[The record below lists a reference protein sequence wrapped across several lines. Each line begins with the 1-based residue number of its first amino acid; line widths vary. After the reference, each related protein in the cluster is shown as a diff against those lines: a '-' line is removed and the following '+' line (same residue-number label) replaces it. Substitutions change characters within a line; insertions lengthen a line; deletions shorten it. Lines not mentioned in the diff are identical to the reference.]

1 MASMAD
7 AGDTGLEGEE
17 KNRTRKEGLKTITHI
32 DDQVI
37 NGPGPAPPAAGQAGH
52 RLAALLLA
60 AVTAAG
66 LVMSVVFPAL
76 AGAFTIQK
84 SGDPPSEQ
92 MVISPTKVE
101 LNLNPGENATRD
113 ITLANRTSS
122 VKDVQFS
129 VEDFE
134 GSQDPSQDTIFL
146 GDKDGPFSARHWM
159 DPEVSSITL
168 QPGESIDF
176 NVKINVPRDAEPGGH
191 YAVLFAS
198 AKNDASQ
205 SQSGTVN
212 LTERMGTLFLIS
224 VAGNVNEQGT
234 LNAPEV
240 PSFTE
245 YGPINVG
252 IVFNNQGNIHVK
264 PHGKI
269 YISNLLGQTV
279 AELDVPPAEIP
290 EWVVL
295 PASSRRINIPW
306 NSGFLFG
313 RYTVRAEIEYGAD
326 NTKLV
331 MTSTF
336 WAFPWKIILMIVSAL
351 IIILI
356 LLAWATKG
364 KRAARAAKRQAAE
377 PVATAGAMAE
387 ELKQA
392 PVEAAPEMAPAGQP
406 PADEAL
412 AAPPAA
418 PAASSTH
425 VPLSEIFPSIQDN
438 RMIDIGDEETRK
450 LMRTMIDNQLDL
462 ARAYIAE
469 GKTEEARLQL
479 EEARNAAQRLSL
491 LFEVG
496 LIDDM
501 LQWV

>member
-1 MASMAD
+1 M
-7 AGDTGLEGEE
+7 
-17 KNRTRKEGLKTITHI
+17 
-32 DDQVI
+32 
-37 NGPGPAPPAAGQAGH
+37 
-52 RLAALLLA
+52 LLT
-60 AVTAAG
+60 AVTAVG
-66 LVMSVVFPAL
+66 LVMAVAFPAL

-84 SGDPPSEQ
+84 SSDPPSEQ

-101 LNLNPGENATRD
+101 LNLDPGQSATRD
-113 ITLANRTSS
+113 ITLSNRTSS
-122 VKDVQFS
+122 VKNVQFS
-129 VEDFE
+129 VEDLE
-134 GSQDPSQDTIFL
+134 GSQDPSQDIIFL

-159 DPEVSSITL
+159 EPEVNSITL

-191 YAVLFAS
+191 YAALFAS
-198 AKNDASQ
+198 AKNDASPDQ
-205 SQSGTVN
+205 GGTVN
-212 LTERMGTLFLIS
+212 LIERVGTLFLIS

-240 PSFTE
+240 PSFSE
-245 YGPINVG
+245 YGPINIG
-252 IVFNNQGNIHVK
+252 LVFNNQGNIHVK

-279 AELDVPPAEIP
+279 AELDVPPAQIA
-290 EWVVL
+290 EWTVL
-295 PASSRRINIPW
+295 PASSRRITIPW

-336 WAFPWKIILMIVSAL
+336 WAFPWKIILIIVSAL

-356 LLAWATKG
+356 LLAWATRG
-364 KRAARAAKRQAAE
+364 KRTGRTEKRKAAG
-377 PVATAGAMAE
+377 PVTTAGAMAE
-387 ELKQA
+387 ELQQA
-392 PVEAAPEMAPAGQP
+392 RAAEAAAEMAPAGRP
-406 PADEAL
+406 PAGEAP
-412 AAPPAA
+412 AAPQAA
-418 PAASSTH
+418 PAAPSTH
-425 VPLSEIFPSIQDN
+425 VPLGEIFPSMQDN
-438 RMIDIGDEETRK
+438 RMIDIGEEETRK
-450 LMRTMIDNQLDL
+450 LLRTMIDNQLDL